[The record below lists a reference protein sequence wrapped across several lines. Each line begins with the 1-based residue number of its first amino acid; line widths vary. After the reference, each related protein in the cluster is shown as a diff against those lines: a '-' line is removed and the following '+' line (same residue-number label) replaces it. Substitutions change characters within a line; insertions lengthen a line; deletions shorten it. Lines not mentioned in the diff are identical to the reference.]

1 MNTGRPKYLR
11 AKEVA
16 QYLSIG
22 LSTVWLYAKN
32 GTITPK
38 RLSARVTVFD
48 INEIDKLLT
57 NVEVV

>member
-1 MNTGRPKYLR
+1 MNTTKQKYLR

-38 RLSARVTVFD
+38 KVSPRVTLFD
-48 INEIDKLLT
+48 IDEINKLF
-57 NVEVV
+57 NSFEVA